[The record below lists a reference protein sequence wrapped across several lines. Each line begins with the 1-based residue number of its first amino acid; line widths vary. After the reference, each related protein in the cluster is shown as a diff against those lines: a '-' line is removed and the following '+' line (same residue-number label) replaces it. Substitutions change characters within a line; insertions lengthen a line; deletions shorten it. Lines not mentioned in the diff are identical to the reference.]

1 MMTEEDFEKL
11 SLFRDDALTDDER
24 RAVESKLAT
33 DPEWRTALA
42 GLRRSGEMLRAQAEN
57 ALENADFDAM
67 WARVDAELAG
77 RSAPALVP
85 HHVAVKAPTDGG
97 FLRWLEQVFSPRLVF
112 GVAVAAAAIAFV
124 MLRQGGPE
132 TPPFGKSD
140 LVGKAPISLPP
151 SPSMVAEAEPVRE
164 NVTVEGVENEGLKT
178 ILVSQPAEEG
188 ATVIWLLD
196 GPDAGVAGNDDDPI

>member
-42 GLRRSGEMLRAQAEN
+42 GMRRSGEMLRAQAEN
-57 ALENADFDAM
+57 ALENADFDVM
-67 WARVDAELAG
+67 WARVDVELAG
-77 RSAPALVP
+77 RQAPALVP

-97 FLRWLEQVFSPRLVF
+97 FFRWLEQVFSPRLVF

-124 MLRQGGPE
+124 TLRQGGPE

-140 LVGKAPISLPP
+140 QVGKAPISLPP

-178 ILVSQPAEEG
+178 ILVSQPAEDG